1 VAEDVREEVI
11 IAEPSRFDSLRQQT
25 EEDEAHR
32 LVSAAQVGA
41 ACSGGATTRPTVAL
55 GRV

>member
-1 VAEDVREEVI
+1 VAEDVGDEFV
-11 IAEPSRFDSLRQQT
+11 IAEPSRLDSLRQQT
-25 EEDEAHR
+25 EEDGAHR

-41 ACSGGATTRPTVAL
+41 ACSGGATTRPTVVL